1 MNRFVTGLNST
12 IGLRGF
18 FNPSV
23 DATSIV
29 EREQEK
35 DEEDV
40 DDAGDDADANEP
52 ADDNSDIVITATA
65 SAVGGVVGTL
75 LVVLILLLVLKRRR
89 RSEQGGGGNDTGKVE
104 DNGVYGI
111 YYSTEGGRID
121 QSIMEV
127 RDTNDY
133 YGCDD

>member
-1 MNRFVTGLNST
+1 MNST

-18 FNPSV
+18 FSPRD

-29 EREQEK
+29 EREEGK
-35 DEEDV
+35 EDV
-40 DDAGDDADANEP
+40 DDAGNDADTHEP
-52 ADDNSDIVITATA
+52 VDDNNVIVIAATA
-65 SAVGGVVGTL
+65 SAVGGVLATL
-75 LVVLILLLVLKRRR
+75 LVVLVSVVILKRRR
-89 RSEQGGGGNDTGKVE
+89 RRRSLEGGNDQGKVE
-104 DNGVYGI
+104 ENRVYGI
-111 YYSTEGGRID
+111 YYSTAGGRID